1 MPPDL
6 PAAPLPPWKSE
17 LDAIIGARHGGAGA
31 TLIQRLR
38 ELDQR
43 YPNVAEI
50 NFQLAWTC
58 EILDRTR
65 EAVAYYEKALTLGLT
80 PNDHAAALLGLG
92 ASLRTIGESARAVET
107 LRTARTLFPDNHEFG
122 VFLALALHDTKQHA
136 EAMQLLLHLLTETS
150 DDPGIVAHQRAI
162 RFHAAQLSGHPG
174 AA

>member
-1 MPPDL
+1 MPPD
-6 PAAPLPPWKSE
+6 PSAVPLPPWKSE

-31 TLIQRLR
+31 TLVQRLR

-43 YPNVAEI
+43 YPNVPEI

-58 EILDRTR
+58 EILERAR

-92 ASLRTIGESARAVET
+92 SSLRTIGEPARAVDT

-122 VFLALALHDTKQHA
+122 VFLALALHDLKQHA

-162 RFHAAQLSGHPG
+162 RFQAGQLKGNTG
-174 AA
+174 TT